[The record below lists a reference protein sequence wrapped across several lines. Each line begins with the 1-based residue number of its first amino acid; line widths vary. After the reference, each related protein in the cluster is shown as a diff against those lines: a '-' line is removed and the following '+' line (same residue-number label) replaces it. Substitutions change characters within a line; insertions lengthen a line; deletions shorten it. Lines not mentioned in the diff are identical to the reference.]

1 MGRVHEGHGHG
12 NELVPIFLAS
22 VLTGLLS
29 QAAAPAVLQ
38 RTFVSPDA
46 GRILYGISI
55 PAGYTSSEP
64 RPLILALHPGGGRTP
79 YYGLSFM
86 RGIVSP
92 ALRDLGAIIVAPDC
106 PARAWSDPIAERAV
120 MALLESVMRDYT
132 VDRRRILVT
141 GFSMGGRGTWFMSAR
156 HSDFFTAAIPIA
168 GSSGDEPL
176 DRLGRIPTYVI
187 HSRNDQVV
195 PFAPDEHTTLQL
207 EKLGRVVRFE
217 PLDGVSHYEM
227 GGYVDALAR
236 GGRWVAER
244 WNGGR

>member
-1 MGRVHEGHGHG
+1 
-12 NELVPIFLAS
+12 VPILLAS

-29 QAAAPAVLQ
+29 QSAAPAVLQ
-38 RTFVSPDA
+38 GTFVSPDA
-46 GRILYGISI
+46 GKILYGISI

-64 RPLILALHPGGGRTP
+64 RPLILALHPGGQRTP

-92 ALRDLGAIIVAPDC
+92 ALKDLGAIIVAPDC
-106 PARAWSDPIAERAV
+106 PTRAWSDPAAERAV
-120 MALLESVMRDYT
+120 MALLETVMRDYAI
-132 VDRRRILVT
+132 DRRRILVT
-141 GFSMGGRGTWFMSAR
+141 GFSLGGRGTWFMSAR

-176 DRLGRIPTYVI
+176 ERLGRIPTYVI

-195 PFAPDEHTTLQL
+195 PFAPDQQTTLQL

-217 PLDGVSHYEM
+217 ALEGLGHYEM
-227 GGYVDALAR
+227 GGYVDSLAR
-236 GGRWVAER
+236 AGRWVVER
-244 WNGGR
+244 WNQRR